1 MKNWFLLTPLLALV
15 LGVAPG
21 AADEVPER
29 TLNNGNLIL
38 SDIPEIPASLAQD
51 LNRYENVR
59 SGAFRAWAR
68 DGQSLFITTRFGD
81 TGQLHRVAM
90 PGGARQQLTFFS
102 EPVSGVQR
110 QPGGD
115 LISFLM
121 DTGGSEFD
129 QLYLFDPAT
138 GKSQMVSDGESRNG
152 SVLWDDKGKLM
163 AFQSTRRNGRS
174 NDIWVMPFDQPASAK
189 VALEAP
195 DGAWWGPAAFSP
207 EGEQLLVQQYVSA
220 TSSSIYLVD
229 LASGEKQT
237 VAGGN
242 PDVAGRHLA
251 ADFDRGGRGIY
262 YLTDVGSQFARLAY
276 KTLEPGATARI
287 ITEDIPWDVT
297 GMTLSDDK
305 TRGAF
310 VVNEEGFA
318 KLYLLDPA
326 TQTYRRVEGLPVG
339 IVGGLSFS
347 PDGSALAM
355 TLNTPQSPSDTFVL
369 ALKDSPLEHGEVTRW
384 TYSEVGGMDTDKFSV
399 PELVRFPTFDE
410 VDGKKRT
417 VPAFVYKPRS
427 RGPHPVIINIHGG
440 PEGQFRPSF
449 RSTYQLWIDRL
460 GAAVIAPNVRG
471 SAGYGK
477 DYLSL
482 DNGYKREDS
491 VRDIGALLDWI
502 GTQPDLD
509 ADRVAVI
516 GGSYGGYMV
525 LASAVHYSDRLR
537 AAVDVV
543 GISSFVTFLENTQA
557 YRRDLRRPEYGDER
571 IPEMREFLNRISPL
585 NNTEKIRVPL
595 FVVQGENDPRV
606 PVTEAEQVVA
616 AVRQQGPKVWY
627 MNALDEG
634 HGYAR
639 KPNQDIYRQA
649 VVLFFEQHLL

>member
-1 MKNWFLLTPLLALV
+1 MKNLFLLTALLALT
-15 LGVAPG
+15 LGSARSG
-21 AADEVPER
+21 ADEVPER

-38 SDIPEIPASLAQD
+38 SDIPEIPASLAQE

-59 SGAFRAWAR
+59 SGSFRAWAR
-68 DGQSLFITTRFGD
+68 DGQSLFITTRFGE
-81 TGQLHRVAM
+81 TSQLHRVAM

-102 EPVSGVQR
+102 EPVTGVQR
-110 QPGGD
+110 QPDGD

-121 DTGGSEFD
+121 DAGGSEFD

-138 GKSQMVSDGESRNG
+138 GKSEMVSDGGSRNG
-152 SVLWDDKGKLM
+152 SVLWDEQGKVL

-174 NDIWVMPFDQPASAK
+174 NDIWVMPFDQPAAAK

-195 DGAWWGPAAFSP
+195 DGAFWAPAAFSP
-207 EGEQLLVQQYVSA
+207 DGEQLLAQQYVSV
-220 TSSSIYLVD
+220 TNSSIYLVD
-229 LASGEKQT
+229 LASGEKQ
-237 VAGGN
+237 VLAGGN
-242 PDVAGRHLA
+242 PDSPGRHLA
-251 ADFDRGGRGIY
+251 QGFDRGGRGIY

-297 GMTLSDDK
+297 GMALSEDK

-347 PDGSALAM
+347 PDGTALAM

-369 ALKDSPLEHGEVTRW
+369 TLKDSPLEHGALTRW
-384 TYSEVGGMDTDKFSV
+384 TYSEVGGMDTGKFAV

-417 VPAFVYKPRS
+417 IPAFVYKPRG

-460 GAAVIAPNVRG
+460 DAAVIAPNVRG

-482 DNGYKREDS
+482 DNGYQREDS

-509 ADRVAVI
+509 AERVAVI

-543 GISSFVTFLENTQA
+543 GISSFVTFLENTQD

-571 IPEMREFLNRISPL
+571 IPEMRAFLNRISPL
-585 NNTEKIRVPL
+585 NNIEKIQVPL

-639 KPNQDIYRQA
+639 KANQDIYRQA